1 MRWLFPETPDVIGLL
16 RRQLAVTIDGLDA
29 FVAWAD
35 GEAVAE
41 GRVRE
46 CEHRADD
53 LKRELHRTL
62 REAFVTPLEPEDL
75 FALSRGLDRILNEA
89 KDTVR
94 ESDVMAC
101 PPDEALSAMAQLVAS
116 GVREL
121 DAAIAGLEPGAH
133 GTTSAAERAI
143 KAARRME
150 RVYRRAMGELLAL
163 DDLREVIARREIYRR
178 GSRIADAVIDVA
190 ERVLYATVK
199 EA

>member
-62 REAFVTPLEPEDL
+62 REAFVTPLEPGTC
-75 FALSRGLDRILNEA
+75 SRSRAGS
-89 KDTVR
+89 T
-94 ESDVMAC
+94 
-101 PPDEALSAMAQLVAS
+101 AS
-116 GVREL
+116 STR
-121 DAAIAGLEPGAH
+121 
-133 GTTSAAERAI
+133 
-143 KAARRME
+143 
-150 RVYRRAMGELLAL
+150 
-163 DDLREVIARREIYRR
+163 
-178 GSRIADAVIDVA
+178 SRTPCAN
-190 ERVLYATVK
+190 RT
-199 EA
+199 